1 MCSVTT
7 TTQPVKATRV
17 LDIDAACREM
27 AAAHKMCLGIIAGID
42 HLSGARPLPPRSLRD
57 DDEDIDRHD
66 GGLT

>member
-1 MCSVTT
+1 M
-7 TTQPVKATRV
+7 TTQQVTVTRAAEN
-17 LDIDAACREM
+17 LDAACREM

>member
-1 MCSVTT
+1 VNTT

-27 AAAHKMCLGIIAGID
+27 AAALRVCDGVIAGID

-57 DDEDIDRHD
+57 DEQDMDRHD